1 MATLTVTIKEEL
13 VLNGAE
19 RGSENVISISSVT
32 EMIERIIDVP
42 TATETTLVEY
52 GAVTGGSKFIDDT
65 TQYLRITNIDD
76 TNFATLRVLGTSEEY
91 FVKIPASGSFILF
104 NDEMD
109 ANATGSQ
116 SASLADI
123 ESIKAQADTA
133 SVQLELFVAV

>member
-13 VLNGAE
+13 ILNGAE
-19 RGSENVISISSVT
+19 HGSENVISISSVT
-32 EMIERIIDVP
+32 ESLHRIIDVP

-52 GAVTGGSKFIDDT
+52 GSATGGSTFIDNSM
-65 TQYLRITNIDD
+65 QYLRITNLDD

-91 FVKIPASGSFILF
+91 FVRVDAGGSFMLF

-116 SASLADI
+116 AVALGNI

-133 SVQLELFVAV
+133 SVQLEVFVAV

>member
-13 VLNGAE
+13 ILNGAE
-19 RGSENVISISSVT
+19 RGSENVISVSSVT
-32 EMIERIIDVP
+32 EMIERIIDIP

-52 GAVTGGSKFIDDT
+52 GAATGGSTFIDDT
-65 TQYLRITNIDD
+65 TQYLRITNLDS
-76 TNFATLRVLGTSEEY
+76 TNFATLRVLGTTEEY
-91 FVKIPASGSFILF
+91 FVKVPAEGSFMLF

-116 SASLADI
+116 AVSFADI

-133 SVQLELFVAV
+133 EVQLEVFVAV